1 MIKKIILMMFLTFL
15 CIPSIG
21 HAHSYLSSSNPKA
34 KETVTQPLETI
45 TLTFE
50 TKIEKL
56 STMHLLNNGNEIPLN
71 NITVKDN
78 QLIGTISTPLENGSY
93 TIVWK
98 IVGEDGHPIT
108 GEIPFNVKVA
118 QNKTKTPT
126 QSTTSTTKQ
135 DSIEKDTKLEKS
147 QKTEEDSQ
155 AKNTSSS
162 TLIRILTVSLGIIL
176 IVGLISI
183 LKKKG

>member
-1 MIKKIILMMFLTFL
+1 MFLIFL

-34 KETVTQPLETI
+34 KEIVTEPLETI

-56 STMHLLNNGNEIPLN
+56 STMHLLSTGNEIPFN

-78 QLIGTISTPLENGSY
+78 QLIGNFSTPLENGSY

-108 GEIPFNVKVA
+108 GEIPFEVKVA
-118 QNKTKTPT
+118 ENNVKTPA
-126 QSTTSTTKQ
+126 QSSTPTTKQ
-135 DSIEKDTKLEKS
+135 DSVEKNTKLEKEGHTS
-147 QKTEEDSQ
+147 
-155 AKNTSSS
+155 AKNTSS
-162 TLIRILTVSLGIIL
+162 RILVKILIASLGIIL
-176 IVGLISI
+176 IISLVLI

>member
-1 MIKKIILMMFLTFL
+1 MMKKMILIMFLIFL

-21 HAHSYLSSSNPKA
+21 YAHSYLSSSNPKER
-34 KETVTQPLETI
+34 ETVTTPLKTI

-56 STMHLLNNGNEIPLN
+56 STMHLFKSGNEIPFN

-78 QLIGTISTPLENGSY
+78 QLIGTVSTPLENGSY

-108 GEIPFNVKVA
+108 GEIPFDVKVA
-118 QNKTKTPT
+118 QNKIKTPS

-135 DSIEKDTKLEKS
+135 DGIEKNTKLEKS
-147 QKTEEDSQ
+147 QKKEEDSQ

-162 TLIRILTVSLGIIL
+162 TWIRILIVSLGIIL

>member
-1 MIKKIILMMFLTFL
+1 FYRASLGGPDERREQKFATLVGDHFGMSPTNILLT
-15 CIPSIG
+15 P
-21 HAHSYLSSSNPKA
+21 
-34 KETVTQPLETI
+34 
-45 TLTFE
+45 
-50 TKIEKL
+50 
-56 STMHLLNNGNEIPLN
+56 
-71 NITVKDN
+71 
-78 QLIGTISTPLENGSY
+78 
-93 TIVWK
+93 
-98 IVGEDGHPIT
+98 
-108 GEIPFNVKVA
+108 
-118 QNKTKTPT
+118 
-126 QSTTSTTKQ
+126 TTSTTKQ

>member
-1 MIKKIILMMFLTFL
+1 NILLT
-15 CIPSIG
+15 P
-21 HAHSYLSSSNPKA
+21 
-34 KETVTQPLETI
+34 
-45 TLTFE
+45 
-50 TKIEKL
+50 
-56 STMHLLNNGNEIPLN
+56 
-71 NITVKDN
+71 
-78 QLIGTISTPLENGSY
+78 
-93 TIVWK
+93 
-98 IVGEDGHPIT
+98 
-108 GEIPFNVKVA
+108 
-118 QNKTKTPT
+118 
-126 QSTTSTTKQ
+126 TTSTTKQ